1 MNKAQNKEQ
10 LRQMWGHELRV
21 SLKTTQRSY
30 IYIFLTASKN
40 NLDLQMWLQLFPV
53 IMLVFKGHFK
63 SVTIFSGYKRC
74 EGGIPELY

>member
-30 IYIFLTASKN
+30 IFLSASKN

-53 IMLVFKGHFK
+53 IMLVFKSQFK
-63 SVTIFSGYKRC
+63 SVTILSGYKRC